1 MQLNPDQQ
9 IDWRASGRRIAVHA
23 VVIGIHLGMALML
36 LGAPISLWHAAYG
49 KTTRAREILQLRLVS
64 AVTRKSRSA
73 VAASTPS
80 AVRRRK
86 RSTAPRARPVVE
98 PAIALALPV
107 PPANTATAVE
117 GSGYIPG
124 GNLLAG
130 ASQHH
135 RSAVRLPGSA
145 VAIVP
150 GLHMTDPRMQGVA
163 GAVRKLQA
171 LLGVPDPHCVDVDAW
186 RTLSTQELLDRHVS
200 PEQVENTAA
209 EYHCF
214 SQHT

>member
-1 MQLNPDQQ
+1 MQLDPDQQ
-9 IDWRASGRRIAVHA
+9 IDWRASGRRIVVHA
-23 VVIGIHLGMALML
+23 VVIGIHLGMALTL
-36 LGAPISLWHAAYG
+36 LPAPISLWHAAYG
-49 KTTRAREILQLRLVS
+49 KTTRAREILQLRFVS
-64 AVTRKSRSA
+64 AVARKPRAA
-73 VAASTPS
+73 VAATIPS
-80 AVRRRK
+80 AVRTRK
-86 RSTAPRARPVVE
+86 RLTAPRAKPVID
-98 PAIALALPV
+98 PASGLALPT

-130 ASQHH
+130 ANQLH

-150 GLHMTDPRMQGVA
+150 DLHMTDPRMQGVA

-186 RTLSTQELLDRHVS
+186 RTLSTRELLDRHVS

-214 SQHT
+214 SHHT

>member
-1 MQLNPDQQ
+1 MQARPDQQ
-9 IDWRASGRRIAVHA
+9 IDWRASGHRIVVHA
-23 VVIGIHLGMALML
+23 IVIGIHLGVVLMSL
-36 LGAPISLWHAAYG
+36 PAPISLWHAAHG
-49 KTTRAREILQLRLVS
+49 KTTRAREILQLRFVS
-64 AVTRKSRSA
+64 AVAHKPPAA
-73 VAASTPS
+73 VAATIPS
-80 AVRRRK
+80 AVHTRRH
-86 RSTAPRARPVVE
+86 STTPRARPAID
-98 PAIALALPV
+98 PASALALPT
-107 PPANTATAVE
+107 PRANAATPVE

-124 GNLLAG
+124 GNLLMG
-130 ASQHH
+130 ASQLP

-163 GAVRKLQA
+163 GAVRTLQA

-214 SQHT
+214 SHHT

>member
-1 MQLNPDQQ
+1 MQPDPDQQ
-9 IDWRASGRRIAVHA
+9 IDWRAAGHRIVVHV

-36 LGAPISLWHAAYG
+36 LGAPISLWHAAHG
-49 KTTRAREILQLRLVS
+49 KTTRARKILQLRFVS
-64 AVTRKSRSA
+64 AVARKPPAA
-73 VAASTPS
+73 VAAAIPFAVHTRRQSRTP
-80 AVRRRK
+80 RTRQ
-86 RSTAPRARPVVE
+86 VVD
-98 PAIALALPV
+98 PASALAPPA
-107 PPANTATAVE
+107 PPANTATPVE

-124 GNLLAG
+124 GNLLMG
-130 ASQHH
+130 ASQLP

-163 GAVRKLQA
+163 GAVRTLQA

-186 RTLSTQELLDRHVS
+186 RTLSKQELLDRHVS

-214 SQHT
+214 SHHT